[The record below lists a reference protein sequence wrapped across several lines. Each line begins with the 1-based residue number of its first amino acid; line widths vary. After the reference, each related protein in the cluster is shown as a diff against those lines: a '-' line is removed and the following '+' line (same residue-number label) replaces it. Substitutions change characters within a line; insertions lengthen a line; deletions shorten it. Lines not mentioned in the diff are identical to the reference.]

1 MLISG
6 IDGEED
12 FAGKDQEKRRRVD
25 RGLPSS
31 SLMQGTKI
39 L

>member
-12 FAGKDQEKRRRVD
+12 FTGKEQEKRRRVD
-25 RGLPSS
+25 RGLPPF
-31 SLMQGTKI
+31 SLMKGTKI